1 MRSPREARMSG
12 RNRQVLET
20 VIQGSRRSRAQGLG
34 RAINWE
40 LQTGRGSEEATDGH
54 KTVKKQKENLFIC
67 KIKMS
72 NHDFQEPLEQN
83 DQWVSSTQEA

>member
-12 RNRQVLET
+12 RNRHFLET
-20 VIQGSRRSRAQGLG
+20 VIQGSGRPRAQGLG

-40 LQTGRGSEEATDGH
+40 LQTGRGSKEATDGH

-72 NHDFQEPLEQN
+72 NRDFQEPLEQN
-83 DQWVSSTQEA
+83 DQLVSSTQEA